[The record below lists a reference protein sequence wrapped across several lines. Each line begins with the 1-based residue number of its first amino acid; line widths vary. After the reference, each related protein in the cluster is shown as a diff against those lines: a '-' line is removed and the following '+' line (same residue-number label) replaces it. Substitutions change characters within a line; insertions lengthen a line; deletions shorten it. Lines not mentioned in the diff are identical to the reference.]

1 MLVYPRGPN
10 FINSMN
16 NGREKIENGRSY
28 KLEVSDLLNLEV
40 WLNVIKLKSALLQKQ
55 QMLLTERDSS
65 PDPGNLSFLN
75 Y

>member
-10 FINSMN
+10 FINAIN
-16 NGREKIENGRSY
+16 NGREKIRNGRSY

-40 WLNVIKLKSALLQKQ
+40 WLNVTKLKSAKEQ
-55 QMLLTERDSS
+55 TSVSS
-65 PDPGNLSFLN
+65 KCS